1 MQMNARYELA
11 RLARD
16 PRFDGRFFVGVR
28 TTGIYCRPICPAVS
42 PKRENVT
49 FFDTAAAA
57 TEAGFRPCLRC
68 RPEAAPGS
76 PAWRGTSTTVR
87 RGLRLIADGALDQ
100 EGVEA
105 LADRL
110 GVSGR
115 HLRRLFE
122 QHIGASPQS
131 IAHTQRLNFAK
142 TLIDQTSLPMA
153 DVAVAAGYGS
163 TRRFN
168 DAVRKAWGKSP
179 RVLRQLR
186 PAVRRKDQ
194 LVLRLP
200 YYEPYDWE
208 TILNFFR
215 YRAIPGVEY
224 VSESAYRRI
233 VRTEGGAAE
242 IEVRNADGHLEAA
255 VRGIEPRH
263 LFPLVQTL
271 REVFDTDAPIADI
284 AAVLRKDALLRRL
297 LRLHPGIRVPGAFD
311 RFEHI
316 VRAILGQQVSV
327 RAATTIA
334 GRLALRYGDP
344 APESLQVTGELTH
357 LFPAPERLVRAR
369 MEALG
374 ITKSRAATIRR
385 VAGAV
390 VARRLDLDPSVP
402 SADFVAGFT
411 SLRGIGP
418 WTAEYTLLRAMKDP
432 DAFPASDLGV
442 IKAMSP
448 GNDVRLS
455 AREIEARADAWR
467 PWRAYAALLLWQ
479 RAAAGG

>member
-1 MQMNARYELA
+1 MQMDARYELA

-49 FFDTAAAA
+49 FFETAAAA
-57 TEAGFRPCLRC
+57 SEAGFRPCLRC

-76 PAWRGTSTTVR
+76 PAWGGTSTTVR

-100 EGVEA
+100 SGVEA

-110 GVSGR
+110 GVSSR

-122 QHIGASPQS
+122 QHIGASPQA

-142 TLIDQTSLPMA
+142 TLIDQTNLSMA
-153 DVAVAAGYGS
+153 DIAVAAGYGS

-168 DAVRKAWGKSP
+168 DAVQKAWGKSP
-179 RVLRQLR
+179 RALRRLR
-186 PAVRRKDQ
+186 TAERRQDE
-194 LVLRLP
+194 LILRLP

-208 TILNFFR
+208 TLLGFFR
-215 YRAIPGVEY
+215 HRAIPGVEH
-224 VSESAYRRI
+224 VDETAYRRV
-233 VRTEGGAAE
+233 VRTDGGAAE
-242 IEVRNADGHLEAA
+242 IEVRNAGGHLEAA
-255 VRGIEPRH
+255 VRGVEPRH

-271 REVFDTDAPIADI
+271 RDVFDTDAPIADI
-284 AAVLRKDALLRRL
+284 TAVLEKDPLLRRR
-297 LRLHPGIRVPGAFD
+297 LRKHPGIRVPGAFD
-311 RFEHI
+311 RFEHS

-327 RAATTIA
+327 SAATTLA
-334 GRLALRYGDP
+334 GRIAKRYGDP
-344 APESLQVTGELTH
+344 VPESKPGSAELTH
-357 LFPAPERLVRAR
+357 LFPTPERLARAR
-369 MEALG
+369 VESLG

-385 VAGAV
+385 VASAV
-390 VARRLDLDPSVP
+390 AAGRLDFGPSV
-402 SADFVAGFT
+402 SRADFVAAFT
-411 SLRGIGP
+411 GLQGIGP
-418 WTAEYTLLRAMKDP
+418 WTAEYTLLRAMKVP

-448 GNDVRLS
+448 ENEARLS
-455 AREIEARADAWR
+455 VREIEARAAAWR

-479 RAAAGG
+479 SA